1 MLRSLL
7 AIIGGAA
14 GGLVLVALVVG
25 VVWFC
30 MLHHKSI
37 PNKNSE
43 TASSDPSALVEWN
56 RGGRFS
62 TAGCSYVTEPQG
74 ARQFALEELEQAT
87 KNFSEHNL
95 IGKGRFGL
103 VYKGMLCDGTIVA
116 TKMRPGAPRQDFVEE
131 VHYLSGMRHRNLVNL
146 LGYCQEGGLQMLVYE
161 YLPNG
166 SVCNH
171 LYDNG
176 RESTKRLEFKQRL
189 SIALGAAKGLCHLH
203 SMVPPLVHKDFK
215 TSNVLVDENFISKV
229 ADAGV
234 IRILQRMEDA
244 FPSSQAYG
252 GNVFQDPVVAG
263 PEMLS
268 VTSDIYSFGVFLL
281 ELITGRKASCLGF
294 LESGESLI
302 HWVEGHAGAQD
313 LIDQRLGNSFTS
325 GGMKHLVELTLQCLS
340 LHESRPKMQIV
351 VSELDRILETEMT
364 LTTIMGDGTA
374 IVTLGSQL
382 FTSS

>member
-1 MLRSLL
+1 MK
-7 AIIGGAA
+7 A
-14 GGLVLVALVVG
+14 GSCQLDPLNG
-25 VVWFC
+25 VVVER
-30 MLHHKSI
+30 SQRQYGG
-37 PNKNSE
+37 PNPMFTLSKQKLE
-43 TASSDPSALVEWN
+43 SDVEVTPGNHW
-56 RGGRFS
+56 RCCGR
-62 TAGCSYVTEPQG
+62 PRG

-103 VYKGMLCDGTIVA
+103 VYKGLLCDGTIVA
-116 TKMRPGAPRQDFVEE
+116 TKMRPGTLDRTLLKRYNVCAEE
-131 VHYLSGMRHRNLVNL
+131 
-146 LGYCQEGGLQMLVYE
+146 Q
-161 YLPNG
+161 
-166 SVCNH
+166 
-171 LYDNG
+171 DNG

-252 GNVFQDPVVAG
+252 GNVFQDPVYPIFPLKGFSMVL
-263 PEMLS
+263 LS
-268 VTSDIYSFGVFLL
+268 PHNTEDMDTRSRTCS
-281 ELITGRKASCLGF
+281 T
-294 LESGESLI
+294 
-302 HWVEGHAGAQD
+302 VEGHAGAQD

-325 GGMKHLVELTLQCLS
+325 GGMKHLIELTLQCLS